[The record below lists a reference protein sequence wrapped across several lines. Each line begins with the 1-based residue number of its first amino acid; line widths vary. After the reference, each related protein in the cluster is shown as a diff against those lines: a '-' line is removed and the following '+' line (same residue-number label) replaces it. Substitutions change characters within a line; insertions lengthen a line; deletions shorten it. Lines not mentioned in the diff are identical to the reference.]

1 MNRIFALSMAIVLTT
16 TLSSCI
22 NINVTAPTNTETSE
36 AKQTK
41 TVDAEALVES
51 LDRSVH
57 DALNLNSYKS
67 VTSASDEEVEN
78 FAKKIKEAYLN
89 DDLVALSNMMFYP
102 INYDEE
108 MKDFS
113 LRQTKKTV
121 KDASEFM
128 DAVKNLKI
136 SDACK
141 EVFKIESCE
150 NLWADAASGGISLGS
165 GFIFFRDVN
174 FDSVSMKTIGRPDFK
189 IISLSGLE

>member
-113 LRQTKKTV
+113 L
-121 KDASEFM
+121 
-128 DAVKNLKI
+128 
-136 SDACK
+136 
-141 EVFKIESCE
+141 
-150 NLWADAASGGISLGS
+150 
-165 GFIFFRDVN
+165 
-174 FDSVSMKTIGRPDFK
+174 
-189 IISLSGLE
+189 

>member
-1 MNRIFALSMAIVLTT
+1 MNRIFVLSMAIVLTT

-22 NINVTAPTNTETSE
+22 NINVTAPTSTETSE
-36 AKQTK
+36 TQQIK
-41 TVDAEALVES
+41 TFDAEALVES

-89 DDLVALSNMMFYP
+89 DDLVALSNMMLYP
-102 INYDEE
+102 INFDEG

-113 LRQTKKTV
+113 LRQTKKTIS
-121 KDASEFM
+121 DASEFM

-136 SDACK
+136 SDAYK
-141 EVFKIESCE
+141 EVFKIESCK

-174 FDSVSMKTIGRPDFK
+174 FDGLSMKTIGTPKFK